1 MNQSHHEIYRAER
14 LPVFQNLL
22 FDTEEKA
29 RNCPKGDVVLVQDIQ
44 TGLIYNQAFNSDL
57 VKYNTNYQ
65 NEQALSVSF
74 QSHLAQVET
83 ILSCGRA
90 RSHILAGAKPA
101 PEGPAIHRVA
111 SPWINGGNPC
121 D

>member
-1 MNQSHHEIYRAER
+1 MSADIAELIAAPEGKTIEFKR
-14 LPVFQNLL
+14 DLSSLKQIMKTVVAFANTAGGTLIIGREDEGRVVGIEDPLSA
-22 FDTEEKA
+22 EEK
-29 RNCPKGDVVLVQDIQ
+29 
-44 TGLIYNQAFNSDL
+44 
-57 VKYNTNYQ
+57 
-65 NEQALSVSF
+65 
-74 QSHLAQVET
+74 
-83 ILSCGRA
+83 LSCGRA